1 MKKALLIFTAGV
13 LLTGCGIAEPVSD
26 IQTENETAA
35 EAVTVPST
43 EALTEVT
50 ETSAVTT
57 VPEKSASA
65 TGTVTAAETKTPY
78 ETRTV
83 AVTTADEKN
92 GNITTAADVKATA
105 APTEEAT
112 IDWEEFENELYTR
125 HEENVPPEERAA
137 LDKLRA
143 KYGKDFTFVSREL
156 PWEFFGGI
164 PDKKPATYV
173 LMDDEGRYFAAFGT
187 EDSEELTGED
197 YAYLFHEDEFFDRT
211 KEYIRS
217 YTQAGKLWILTPY
230 KKSVPLEAPADLTY
244 DQFLTY
250 FCSGGYRV
258 YANIFLPEGTELP
271 EELVSD
277 KFMNRIDLDGLS
289 YSINLGVYYLPQK
302 DYDSLDDVTYGDVDI
317 DRDHMR
323 APHE

>member
-1 MKKALLIFTAGV
+1 MKKTLLIFTAGV

-43 EALTEVT
+43 EALTDVR

-65 TGTVTAAETKTPY
+65 TGTVTAAEKN
-78 ETRTV
+78 ENRTS
-83 AVTTADEKN
+83 
-92 GNITTAADVKATA
+92 AADVKATA

-173 LMDDEGRYFAAFGT
+173 LMDDEGRCFAAFGT

>member
-1 MKKALLIFTAGV
+1 MKKTFIILAAGII
-13 LLTGCGIAEPVSD
+13 LSGCGVIETSEND
-26 IQTENETAA
+26 I
-35 EAVTVPST
+35 P
-43 EALTEVT
+43 EVT
-50 ETSAVTT
+50 E
-57 VPEKSASA
+57 PAS
-65 TGTVTAAETKTPY
+65 AAETT
-78 ETRTV
+78 ETTTETTTTT
-83 AVTTADEKN
+83 TTAE
-92 GNITTAADVKATA
+92 TLAVVTTA

-112 IDWEEFENELYTR
+112 IDWEEYESELYTR
-125 HEENVPPEERAA
+125 HEEKIPPEERAA

-164 PDKKPATYV
+164 PEKKPATYV

-187 EDSEELTGED
+187 EDSEELTGEE

-250 FCSGGYRV
+250 FCDRGYRV
-258 YANIFLPEGTELP
+258 YANILIPEGTELP
-271 EELVSD
+271 EEFVSD
-277 KFMNRIDLDGLS
+277 EFMNRIHLDGLS
-289 YSINLGVYYLPQK
+289 YDVDLGVYYLPQK
-302 DYDSLDDVTYGDVDI
+302 DYDVLDDVTYGDVDI
-317 DRDHMR
+317 DKNHLR
-323 APHE
+323 APNE